1 MRHTEIEIREDIE
14 IRLEM
19 LVYRSRPP
27 TSGSSYPVAVTERNR
42 ARAVAAFL
50 LSAAVI
56 LAFWPVLGNG
66 FVNFDDDEYVTA
78 NPHVRGGWS
87 LAGLRWAVTSG
98 ELANWHPL
106 TWISHMCDVQLFGVS
121 PAGHH
126 ATSLLLHLLG
136 TLLLFLLLESTTG
149 ALGPSAFAAA
159 LFGVHPLHVE
169 SVAWI
174 AERKDV
180 LSTMFWLLATLA
192 YVWWTRRP
200 GTARYVATVAALAA
214 GLASKPMLVTLPF
227 TLILLDVWP
236 LGRWAPLAAQRGAAR
251 AAAKLVLDKLPLFAL
266 SAVSCVV
273 TYAVQHSHGAVGTLE
288 EFSFATRLTNAIL
301 SYATYLVRT
310 ILPAGL
316 AVFYPHEGASIS
328 TAKAAVAGL
337 AVLALTALAIRARRR
352 APYALVGWLW
362 YLGTLVPVVGLV
374 QVGDQATAD
383 RYTYVPLIGIFVA
396 IAFGIPDLLRRTE
409 LLRLHPRVL
418 SAAATIVVAALA
430 VVANFQVRTWR
441 DSASLFEHALAVTTR
456 NAVAHNNLALA
467 LESRGSADEA
477 AAHYAEAIRID
488 PRHAKA
494 YNNLGC
500 LLLERGRLDDA
511 VANFSDAVAAAPR
524 FAKAHYNLGI
534 ALARQGRDADAV
546 RSFERALEIA
556 PEDSEAHDNL
566 GISLARL
573 GRLDEALAQ
582 FSAAVR
588 SDPDNADAYFN
599 WGLTLGARGAWSDAA
614 ARFADAIRIRPDHAA
629 AHQQLGAA
637 LLRAGDREG
646 ARREF
651 DAARKLRF
659 ASSPGA
665 GDATGDAVPRAPG
678 R

>member
-1 MRHTEIEIREDIE
+1 M
-14 IRLEM
+14 
-19 LVYRSRPP
+19 
-27 TSGSSYPVAVTERNR
+27 SYPVAVTHRNR
-42 ARAVAAFL
+42 ARAVAALL

-78 NPHVRGGWS
+78 NPRVRGGLS
-87 LAGLRWAVTSG
+87 LEGLRWAATSG

-106 TWISHMCDVQLFGVS
+106 TWISHMCDAQVFGGS

-126 ATSLLLHLLG
+126 ATSLLLHLVN
-136 TLLLFLLLESTTG
+136 TLLLFLLLEIATG

-169 SVAWI
+169 SVAWV

-192 YVWWTRRP
+192 YVSWTRRP
-200 GTARYVATVAALAA
+200 GAARYAATVAALAA
-214 GLASKPMLVTLPF
+214 GLASKPMLVTLPV
-227 TLILLDVWP
+227 TLLLLDVWP
-236 LGRWAPLAAQRGAAR
+236 LGRWAPLAARLGGMR
-251 AAAKLVLDKLPLFAL
+251 AAAKLVIEKLPLFAL
-266 SAVSCVV
+266 SAVSCIV
-273 TYAVQHSHGAVGTLE
+273 TYAVQRSHGAVGTLA
-288 EFSFATRLTNAIL
+288 EFSFPTRLANAIL
-301 SYATYLVRT
+301 SYGTYLVRT
-310 ILPAGL
+310 VLPVGL
-316 AVFYPHEGASIS
+316 AVFYPHPGASIS
-328 TAKAAVAGL
+328 AAEVAVAGL
-337 AVLALTALAIRARRR
+337 AVAALTALAIRARRR
-352 APYALVGWLW
+352 APYAFVGWLW

-396 IAFGIPDLLRRTE
+396 IAFGIPDLLRRTG
-409 LLRLHPRVL
+409 LSRLPSRAL
-418 SAAATIVVAALA
+418 PAAAVVVAVLA
-430 VVANFQVRTWR
+430 VLANAQARTWR

-500 LLLERGRLDDA
+500 LLVERGRLDEA
-511 VANFSDAVAAAPR
+511 VASFSSAVAAAPR

-534 ALARQGRDADAV
+534 ALARQGRDAEAIP
-546 RSFERALEIA
+546 SFERALEIA
-556 PEDSEAHDNL
+556 PDDSEAHDNY

-573 GRLDEALAQ
+573 GRLDEALTQ
-582 FSAAVR
+582 FAAAVR
-588 SDPDNADAYFN
+588 SDPNNADACFN
-599 WGLTLGARGAWSDAA
+599 WGLTLGARGAWSEAA
-614 ARFADAIRIRPDHAA
+614 ARFADAVRIRPSHAA
-629 AHQQLGAA
+629 AHQELGAA
-637 LLRAGDREG
+637 LLRIGDRERARQEFDT
-646 ARREF
+646 ARR
-651 DAARKLRF
+651 LRL
-659 ASSPGA
+659 ASSRGA
-665 GDATGDAVPRAPG
+665 GDVTGGAPPWTPG